1 MAKREKISAE
11 REQVVNALLETYDIK
26 SAEDIQE
33 ALKDLLGDTLKKML
47 EVELDEHLGY
57 EKGQKS
63 SSTNSR
69 NGFKDKKIRTHYGEV
84 NLSVPQDRESSFEP
98 MVVQKRQKDISRIEQ
113 QIISMYARG
122 LTTRQISDQI
132 EEIYG
137 FDVSESFV
145 SNVTNKILP
154 EIIDWQNRP
163 LDDVYPIIF
172 IDAVH
177 FAVRHEKIIKKL
189 TAYVVLGISKEGKKE
204 VLGLYIGENESSK
217 YWLGILNEL
226 KNRGVKDILIM
237 CADGLS
243 GIKESIQVAFP
254 NTEYQRCIVHQVRN
268 TLKYVSHKEKKS
280 FAADLRS
287 IYTAPTEEKGHE
299 TLLEVQKKWE
309 DRYPNSMKSWIKNWD
324 ILSPIYKFSPDVR
337 KVIYTTNAIESLN
350 STYKRLNSQRS
361 VFPSDQALLK
371 ALYLST
377 KKATEKWKTPLR
389 NWGKVYGELSIMY
402 DGRLPE

>member
-1 MAKREKISAE
+1 MARKKLSTG
-11 REQVVNALLETYDIK
+11 REQVVNALLENYDIK

-33 ALKDLLGDTLKKML
+33 ALKDLLGDALKKML
-47 EVELDEHLGY
+47 EVEMDEHLGY

-63 SSTNSR
+63 LSTNSR
-69 NGFKDKKIRTHYGEV
+69 NGHKDKKVRSQYGEV
-84 NLSVPQDRESSFEP
+84 GLSVPQDRESSFEP
-98 MVVQKRQKDISRIEQ
+98 VVVPKRQKDISRIEQ

-122 LTTRQISDQI
+122 LSTRQISDQI

-154 EIIDWQNRP
+154 EIMEWQNRP
-163 LDDVYPIIF
+163 LDDVYPIVF

-177 FAVRHEKIIKKL
+177 FSVRQDKMIRKL
-189 TAYVVLGISKEGKKE
+189 AAYVVLAVNKDGKKQ

-254 NTEYQRCIVHQVRN
+254 DTEYQRCIVHQVRN
-268 TLKYVSHKEKKS
+268 TLKYVSHKEKKN

-287 IYTAPTEEKGHE
+287 IYTSPTEEIGHE
-299 TLLEVQKKWE
+299 TMLEVKKKWE
-309 DRYPNSMKSWIKNWD
+309 DKYPNSMNSWIKNWD
-324 ILSPIYKFSPDVR
+324 VLSPIYKFSPDVR

-371 ALYLST
+371 ALYLAT
-377 KKATEKWKTPLR
+377 KKATEKWKVPLR
-389 NWGKVYGELSIMY
+389 GWGKVYGELSIMY
-402 DGRLPE
+402 EGRLPE

>member
-1 MAKREKISAE
+1 MAKKQKLSTG
-11 REQVVNALLETYDIK
+11 REQVVDALLKNYDIK
-26 SAEDIQE
+26 STEDIQE
-33 ALKDLLGDTLKKML
+33 ALKDLLGDTLKRML
-47 EVELDEHLGY
+47 EAEMDEHLGY
-57 EKGQKS
+57 EKGQTS
-63 SSTNSR
+63 SSSNYR
-69 NGFKDKKIRTHYGEV
+69 NGYKDKKVRTHYGEV
-84 NLSVPQDRESSFEP
+84 DLSVPQDRESSFEP
-98 MVVQKRQKDISRIEQ
+98 TIVPKRQKDISRIEQ

-122 LTTRQISDQI
+122 LSTRQISDQI
-132 EEIYG
+132 DEIYG

-163 LDDVYPIIF
+163 LDDVYPIVF

-177 FAVRHEKIIKKL
+177 FSVRHDKVIKKL
-189 TAYVVLGISKEGKKE
+189 AAYVVLGINKNGKKE

-217 YWLGILNEL
+217 YWLGVLNEL
-226 KNRGVKDILIM
+226 KNRGVKDILII

-268 TLKYVSHKEKKS
+268 TLRYVSHKEKKS
-280 FAADLRS
+280 FASDLRS

-299 TLLEVQKKWE
+299 NLLEVQKKWE

-389 NWGKVYGELSIMY
+389 GWGKVYGELSIMY
-402 DGRLPE
+402 EGRLPE